1 MEDERIMEKIMEEKK
16 EPKKAKK
23 LSFRER
29 RLKVVNEWP
38 DGAKKKKAIE
48 RILNN

>member
-1 MEDERIMEKIMEEKK
+1 MAEEKILNEEKK

-29 RLKVVNEWP
+29 RLKVINEWP
-38 DGAKKKKAIE
+38 DGAKKKRAIE
-48 RILNN
+48 RLLIN